1 MHDGAYQ
8 QAVIVRRG
16 FFSSLATG
24 FFMFLTVSVVCGAG
38 LGFYGMNMLDRHAG
52 TVIAMGQSFLTN
64 LPDWDTKLPPI
75 LADALRDRRDP
86 EYRDQIAASVD
97 VDAASS
103 RDRHGRAVVVI
114 ENNGKSTISFLVARL
129 VLKDENG
136 TPVNEITEH
145 LATPFAFDDH
155 DARGPLLPGSKREI
169 PLTVRDTRIKK
180 ATLELTDVR
189 TFVERSS
196 KGESR
201 GSAADEDKSED
212 RELSR
217 AD

>member
-1 MHDGAYQ
+1 MQDGAYQ

-52 TVIAMGQSFLTN
+52 TVIAMGQSFLCN

-86 EYRDQIAASVD
+86 EYRAQIVTSVD
-97 VDAASS
+97 VNAADS
-103 RDRHGRAVVVI
+103 RDHHGRAVVVV
-114 ENNGKSTISFLVARL
+114 ENNGKSTISFLVARI
-129 VLKDENG
+129 VLKDEDG
-136 TPVNEITEH
+136 APLHEVTEH
-145 LATPFAFDDH
+145 IATPFALDDH
-155 DARGPLLPGSKREI
+155 DARGPLLPGAKREV

-180 ATLELTDVR
+180 ATLEVTDVR
-189 TFVERSS
+189 TFVERST
-196 KGESR
+196 KEESR
-201 GSAADEDKSED
+201 GGSAADEHEE